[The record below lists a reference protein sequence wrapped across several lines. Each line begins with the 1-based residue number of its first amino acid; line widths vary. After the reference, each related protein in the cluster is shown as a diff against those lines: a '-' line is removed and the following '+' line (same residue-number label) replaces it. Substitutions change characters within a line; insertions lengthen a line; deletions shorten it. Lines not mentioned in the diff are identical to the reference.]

1 MVESEIEID
10 PELLEEAKKR
20 MKQLTYK
27 DKQIIYQDYTNL
39 TGDEVARLVPALTSI
54 ELETVGEKSR
64 CLINFT
70 GSFANKAALGAL
82 GESGKLTK
90 HLYEKTA
97 VLGITGIK
105 KILMN
110 TVNKITNL
118 GAKSFT
124 TEEEAKEWL
133 IS

>member
-1 MVESEIEID
+1 MMESEID
-10 PELLEEAKKR
+10 PELIEEVRKR
-20 MKQLTYK
+20 TKWVTYK
-27 DKQIIYQDYTNL
+27 DKQIFYQDYTDL
-39 TGDEVARLVPALTSI
+39 SGDEVARLIPAFTSI
-54 ELETVGEKSR
+54 ELETIKEKSL

-70 GSFANKAALGAL
+70 GSFANKAALSAL

-110 TVNKITNL
+110 AINRVTNL
-118 GAKSFT
+118 GAKSFE

-133 IS
+133 II